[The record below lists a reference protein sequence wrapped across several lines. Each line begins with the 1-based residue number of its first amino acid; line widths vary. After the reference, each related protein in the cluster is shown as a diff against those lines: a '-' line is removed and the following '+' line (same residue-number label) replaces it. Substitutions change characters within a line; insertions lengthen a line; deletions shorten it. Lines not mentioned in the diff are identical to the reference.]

1 MPFGAV
7 SQRRVFVSYDHR
19 DHELAQ
25 ELAHHLDEHCVRCW
39 FFERDGVTGQ
49 NYHATINRELSASRA
64 VIILLTENSLGSE
77 QVFREL
83 SQASG
88 LGKLLL
94 PVFAGVT
101 AEDLALKAPRWLATI
116 GTATTA
122 SLDQNGVARVAE
134 KLARG
139 LHADDDRDPGLSVPK
154 KSVAGRPLWA
164 AVLAR
169 VARVL
174 AFAITGF
181 GVGLLGGMSLMGAA
195 LMIGIACACAI
206 HGATQLVGRILQK
219 VTNDP
224 GGGFMLT
231 DDEWARELRD
241 IAQWG
246 AGGLL
251 FGILFT
257 VWEYPA
263 DAPFVQSALIG
274 AIMAILAALLRSL
287 FLRGAKERSAKS

>member
-1 MPFGAV
+1 
-7 SQRRVFVSYDHR
+7 
-19 DHELAQ
+19 
-25 ELAHHLDEHCVRCW
+25 
-39 FFERDGVTGQ
+39 
-49 NYHATINRELSASRA
+49 
-64 VIILLTENSLGSE
+64 
-77 QVFREL
+77 
-83 SQASG
+83 
-88 LGKLLL
+88 
-94 PVFAGVT
+94 
-101 AEDLALKAPRWLATI
+101 
-116 GTATTA
+116 
-122 SLDQNGVARVAE
+122 
-134 KLARG
+134 
-139 LHADDDRDPGLSVPK
+139 
-154 KSVAGRPLWA
+154 
-164 AVLAR
+164 
-169 VARVL
+169 
-174 AFAITGF
+174 
-181 GVGLLGGMSLMGAA
+181 
-195 LMIGIACACAI
+195 MIGIACACAI

-274 AIMAILAALLRSL
+274 AITAILAALLRSL